1 MEQISFNISKNKYLE
16 VKSFTDEFAYIIL
29 IKIRFKRCEIC
40 DLCNRNFF
48 YFIYIF
54 NIIIFLILIL
64 FIIFSKTQF
73 FLDFCN
79 DGMIFYKN
87 EKQLNLYN
95 LKKQIKK
102 YKSLKIHFDNQEDF
116 VKREK
121 PKISL
126 IMTVFNQEHFIKYI
140 YSSIQKQI
148 FKEIELIIID
158 DASTDNSTKIVKN
171 LMKNDKRI
179 IYIKNKVNKGAF
191 YSRNKGVIFSKGEYI
206 LVIDPDD
213 LLLNDIL
220 IKAYDVIKYYNLDI
234 LQYYVIRGSYKK
246 NKIWQRNKYKSGI
259 LYSKKVKE
267 VFFYSVSRTLWD
279 KLIKRDVFIKGIYF
293 MKKKFQKERYFVHSD
308 DTIFWGIIN
317 ACNSYGFLEQ
327 IGYFYNF
334 ENQNSLVHHYFDP
347 KFMNKIFHSLF
358 ATLKYYYI
366 QTENNEIEKNF
377 VGYKFFNEKVYN
389 FYLDKITNLTKG
401 FNYVINILNMY
412 INCSFFNET
421 QIKNLTYFKYFIIKR
436 KRSLKTT
443 KTKKIFL

>member
-1 MEQISFNISKNKYLE
+1 MEQISFNSSNNKYLE
-16 VKSFTDEFAYIIL
+16 VKSFTDEFAHIIL
-29 IKIRFKRCEIC
+29 IKIRFKRCEIY
-40 DLCNRNFF
+40 DLFNRNFF
-48 YFIYIF
+48 YFIFIF
-54 NIIIFLILIL
+54 NIIIFFILIL
-64 FIIFSKTQF
+64 FQIFSKTQL
-73 FLDFCN
+73 FLDFFN

-95 LKKQIKK
+95 LKNQIKK
-102 YKSLKIHFDNQEDF
+102 CKSLKIHFDNQKDF

-140 YSSIQKQI
+140 YSSIQKQT

-158 DASTDNSTKIVKN
+158 DASTDSSSKIIKN
-171 LMKNDKRI
+171 LMKSDKRI
-179 IYIKNKVNKGAF
+179 IYIKNKANKGVF
-191 YSRNKGVIFSKGEYI
+191 YSRNKGVLFSKGEYI

-220 IKAYDVIKYYNLDI
+220 IKAYVVTKYYNLDI
-234 LQYYVIRGSYKK
+234 LQYYVIRGFYKK

-279 KLIKRDVFIKGIYF
+279 KLIKRDIFISGIYF
-293 MKKKFQKERYFVHSD
+293 LKKKFQKKRYFIHSD

-317 ACNSYGFLEQ
+317 SCNSYGFLEQ

-334 ENQNSLVHHYFDP
+334 ENLNSLVHHYF
-347 KFMNKIFHSLF
+347 
-358 ATLKYYYI
+358 
-366 QTENNEIEKNF
+366 EIN
-377 VGYKFFNEKVYN
+377 V
-389 FYLDKITNLTKG
+389 LD
-401 FNYVINILNMY
+401 MY

-421 QIKNLTYFKYFIIKR
+421 QIKKLKYFKYFIIKR
-436 KRSLKTT
+436 KKSLKTT
-443 KTKKIFL
+443 KSKKIFL